1 MLFNR
6 RLFFIL
12 ATFIAITLVM
22 GLAGCGGGGGTNTPV
37 GGSISGVLIDALGG
51 GTLGGVEVSVK
62 YGSVVYK
69 ATSSYPGGTFTI
81 QGLPNGQYS
90 TITVTPPEDIYG
102 GARDVLLATPIVISG
117 GSSVSLDAPILVV
130 DSTPP
135 TVPTL

>member
-6 RLFFIL
+6 SLLLLL
-12 ATFIAITLVM
+12 AAFTVVTLMVSVS
-22 GLAGCGGGGGTNTPV
+22 GCGGGGGTDTPV
-37 GGSISGVLIDALGG
+37 GGSISGVLVDALGG

-62 YGSVVYK
+62 YGSITYK
-69 ATSSYPGGTFTI
+69 ATSSYPGGIFTI
-81 QGLPNGQYS
+81 QGLPSGQYS

-102 GARDVLLATPIVISG
+102 GSRDVLLATPIVISG
-117 GSSVSLDAPILVV
+117 GNSVTLDKPILVV